1 MMEHESYRADYV
13 LGLLEQHELDQIKL
27 RYMTAVA
34 ESEAAKARVAKQ
46 KLAEVKARIS
56 AI

>member
-1 MMEHESYRADYV
+1 MMEQESYRADFV
-13 LGLLEQHELDQIKL
+13 ADLLEQHELDQIKL
-27 RYMTAVA
+27 RYLSAVA
-34 ESEAAKARVAKQ
+34 EAEAAKARVAKQ

>member
-1 MMEHESYRADYV
+1 MMEHESFRADYV
-13 LGLLEQHELDQIKL
+13 LGLMEQHELDQIKL

-34 ESEAAKARVAKQ
+34 EAEAANARVAKQ

>member
-1 MMEHESYRADYV
+1 MMEQESYRADFV
-13 LGLLEQHELDQIKL
+13 AGLLEQHELDQIKL
-27 RYMTAVA
+27 RYLSAVA
-34 ESEAAKARVAKQ
+34 EAEAAKARVAKQ